1 MKKNVHR
8 INQVRLNQFLK
19 ILVMFKFILA
29 LVIVSSLQAFAK
41 GYGQT
46 IINVNFQNV
55 TLKKA
60 FKEIEKKSDYRFLY
74 NDDILAKN
82 DLPASLNVTNASLD
96 ETMTTLLAKT
106 NLVYKLSDNNLVIL
120 SEKGATVSVLTVTG
134 RVTDEADLPMPG
146 VTIKVKGTNV
156 AAQTDQQGRYVLD
169 IPDASASNVILVFSF
184 IGYASQE
191 APLNGNS
198 SLNIQLKA
206 ASNSLNEVI
215 VVGYGTQKKENLT
228 GSVAVVDV
236 KEANKRTTPDIARA
250 LQGQVAG
257 VQVNGS
263 GVPGEGVSIRI
274 RGVSSLNSNNPLF
287 IIDGVPTFEPF
298 DFPTSEVESMQVIK
312 DASAGAIYGF
322 RGAGGVVIITTKKG
336 KNGPVKINYNGYAGF
351 QKNPKTLPVTDRVGY
366 QKIAN
371 AAEINAGLSLAP
383 GNDPS
388 SSKFISNVN
397 TDWQKEGFKT
407 RHTQSHNVALSG
419 GNDFT
424 TYNVAFDYFNQT
436 GTTVSGPSYT
446 RYNMSANLQ
455 GHKGIFSFGSKV
467 AYTEGDYNNLAY
479 PHLHGTGNQI
489 VDLVTAIPT
498 MPVLDPNRVGG
509 YGGVDQNTQ
518 RAISLNII
526 GVNNLLNSTGQR
538 NRLLAS
544 TWMELEF
551 VKNLKYRL
559 NVSYDRNDYKNTY
572 FDPIYDLGW
581 FYPNTKGYYS
591 EGRGNYYTQL
601 IENTLTYKFST
612 HKHNVELL
620 AGTAY
625 QKDKNDN
632 ITGVATNL
640 SPPYLLSFDNVNNTT
655 DKTVFGNTN
664 LRKFYSPIF
673 GRVNYNYD
681 DRYLLTGNF
690 RRDGSSQLRPEN
702 RFGNF
707 AGISAGWNIS
717 REKFLHL
724 PEVITNLKLKAGY
737 GTLGNINALGGYY
750 PYQTIVNANASYL
763 FGDILAPGTIQTQ
776 VFDQTNKWE
785 QKRTTN
791 IGLDLS
797 LFHDQLSFSS
807 EYYVNKVTGILLQ
820 VPIPVSV
827 GATNVPFVNAASF
840 TNKGIEFT
848 VTYRSNS
855 SGPFNYTISANAS
868 TLKNK
873 VISLGTG
880 NNPIYGAYSKTAVG
894 GEVGE
899 LFAYKTEGI
908 FKDAADVAAHA
919 TQTGAVP
926 GDIKFV
932 DTNGDHL
939 INNDDRVYLGSAIP
953 KLYYG
958 VNLSA
963 SYKNI
968 DASLFIQGNYGSKI
982 ANGVYQSLMTGQYTN
997 ASTDELNFWTPTNTN
1012 TNVPRPVIGDPN
1024 ANNRNSDRFIQSG
1037 SYARLQTAQ
1046 LGYTLPALLLNRT
1059 HVFKSFRV
1067 YLSGQ
1072 NLYTITKYKGYD
1084 PDFINDGTINRGF
1097 DYGSFPNPRTV
1108 LIGLQVGL

>member
-19 ILVMFKFILA
+19 IFLMCKFILA
-29 LVIVSSLQAFAK
+29 LVIASSLQAFAK

-96 ETMTTLLAKT
+96 ETMAALLAKT

-120 SEKGATVSVLTVTG
+120 SEKGATVSVLTITG
-134 RVTDEADLPMPG
+134 KVTDETDQPMPG

-156 AAQTDQQGRYVLD
+156 ATQTDVQGRYVLN
-169 IPDASASNVILVFSF
+169 IPDASASNVVLVFSF
-184 IGYASQE
+184 VGYASQE
-191 APLNGNS
+191 SPLNGNS
-198 SLNIQLKA
+198 SLNMQLKA

-228 GSVAVVDV
+228 GSVTVVNL

-274 RGVSSLNSNNPLF
+274 RGVSSLINNNPLY
-287 IIDGVPTFEPF
+287 IIDGVPTMEPF
-298 DFPTSEVESMQVIK
+298 DFPTTDIESLQVIK

-322 RGAGGVVIITTKKG
+322 RGANGVVIITTKKG
-336 KNGPVKINYNGYAGF
+336 KNGPMKINYNGYAGF
-351 QKNPKTLPVTDRVGY
+351 QKNPKTLSVTDRVGY
-366 QKIAN
+366 QKIAD
-371 AAEINAGLSLAP
+371 AAETNAGLSLAP

-397 TDWQKEGFKT
+397 TDWQKSGFKT
-407 RHTQSHNVALSG
+407 GYTQSHDLGLSG
-419 GNDFT
+419 GTETVN
-424 TYNVAFDYFNQT
+424 YNVAFDYFNQT
-436 GTTVSGPSYT
+436 GTTVSGPSYS
-446 RYNMSANLQ
+446 RYNLSGNVQ
-455 GHKGIFSFGSKV
+455 GKKGIVSFGTKF

-498 MPVLDPNRVGG
+498 MPILDPNRVGG

-538 NRLLAS
+538 NRMLAS
-544 TWMELEF
+544 AWMEVEII
-551 VKNLKYRL
+551 KNLKYRL
-559 NVSYDRNDYKNTY
+559 SGSYDRNDFKNTY

-581 FYPNTKGYYS
+581 FYPNTSAYYS
-591 EGRGNYYTQL
+591 DARGNYYTAL
-601 IENTLTYKFST
+601 IENTLSYKFSVG
-612 HKHNVELL
+612 KHNVEVL

-632 ITGVATNL
+632 LTGIAYNL
-640 SPPYLLSFDNVNNTT
+640 PQPYLFSFDNVSNTA
-655 DKTVFGNTN
+655 DKTVFGNSAE
-664 LRKFYSPIF
+664 RKFYSPIF
-673 GRVNYNYD
+673 GRINYNYD
-681 DRYLLTGNF
+681 DRYLLTANY
-690 RRDGSSQLRPEN
+690 RRDGSSQLPSYN
-702 RFGNF
+702 RYGDF
-707 AGISAGWNIS
+707 AGVSVGWNLAK
-717 REKFLHL
+717 EKFLHL
-724 PEVITNLKLKAGY
+724 PDAISQLKLKAGY
-737 GTLGNINALGGYY
+737 GTLGNVNALAFY
-750 PYQTIVNANASYL
+750 PYQAVVNANASYV
-763 FGDILAPGTIQTQ
+763 FGNTLASGATQTQ

-791 IGLDLS
+791 IGVDVS
-797 LFHDQLSFSS
+797 LFHDQLAFSS
-807 EYYVNKVTGILLQ
+807 EYYVNKIIGILLP

-827 GATNVPFVNAASF
+827 GAINTPLVNAASF

-848 VTYRSNS
+848 VTYRSRDT
-855 SGPFNYTISANAS
+855 GPFNYTISANAS
-868 TLKNK
+868 TVKNK
-873 VISLGTG
+873 VLSLGNG
-880 NNPIYGAYSKTAVG
+880 GNPIYGAYSKTAVG

-899 LFAYKTEGI
+899 LYAFKTEGI
-908 FKDAADVAAHA
+908 FKDAADVTAHA
-919 TQTGAVP
+919 TQTGAAP
-926 GDIKFV
+926 GDVKFV
-932 DTNGDHL
+932 DTNKDGV
-939 INNDDRVYLGSAIP
+939 INDADRVYLGSAIP

-958 VNLSA
+958 FNLSA
-963 SYKNI
+963 NYKNI
-968 DASLFIQGNYGSKI
+968 DASIFIQGNYGSKI
-982 ANGVYQSLMTGQYTN
+982 ANGVYQALMTGQYTN
-997 ASTDELNFWTPTNTN
+997 ASTDELNFWTPSNTN
-1012 TNVPRPVIGDPN
+1012 TNVPRPIIGDPN

-1046 LGYTLPALLLNRT
+1046 LGYTLPATLLNRT
-1059 HVFKSFRV
+1059 HVFRSFRI

-1097 DYGSFPNPRTV
+1097 DYGSFPNPRTLLV
-1108 LIGLQVGL
+1108 GLQVGL

>member
-19 ILVMFKFILA
+19 VFFMFKFILA
-29 LVIVSSLQAFAK
+29 LVIMSSFQAFSK
-41 GYGQT
+41 GYGQS

-82 DLPASLNVTNASLD
+82 VLPTSLNVTNASL
-96 ETMTTLLAKT
+96 EQAMNTLLANT

-134 RVTDEADLPMPG
+134 KVTDEEGLPMPG
-146 VTIKVKGTNV
+146 VSIKVKGTEV
-156 AAQTDQQGRYVLD
+156 GAQTDIQGKYVLN
-169 IPDASASNVILVFSF
+169 IPDASASNVVLVFSF
-184 IGYASQE
+184 IGYTTQE
-191 APLNGNS
+191 MPLNGS
-198 SLNIQLKA
+198 STLSIQLKA

-228 GSVAVVDV
+228 GSVAVVNV
-236 KEANKRTTPDIARA
+236 KDANKRTTPDIARA

-274 RGVSSLNSNNPLF
+274 RGVSSLNDNNPLY
-287 IIDGVPTFEPF
+287 IIDGVPTFAPF
-298 DFPTSEVESMQVIK
+298 DFPTNEIESLQVIK
-312 DASAGAIYGF
+312 DASAASIYGF
-322 RGAGGVVIITTKKG
+322 RGSGGVILITTKKG
-336 KNGPVKINYNGYAGF
+336 KNGPLKVNYSGYAGF
-351 QKNPKTLPVTDRVGY
+351 QKNPKKLSVTDRVGY

-371 AAEINAGLSLAP
+371 AAETNAGLSLAP
-383 GNDPS
+383 GNDPT

-407 RHTQSHNVALSG
+407 GYTQNHDLSLSG
-419 GNDFT
+419 GNEFT
-424 TYNVAFDYFNQT
+424 TYNIAFGYFNQT

-446 RYNMSANLQ
+446 RYNVSANLQ
-455 GHKGIFSFGSKV
+455 GHKGIFSFGSKI

-479 PHLHGTGNQI
+479 PRLHGTGNQI
-489 VDLVTAIPT
+489 VDLITAIPT
-498 MPVLDPNRVGG
+498 MPVLDANRLGG

-538 NRLLAS
+538 NRLLGS

-559 NVSYDRNDYKNTY
+559 NVSYDRLDSRST
-572 FDPIYDLGW
+572 FFEPAYDLGW
-581 FYPNTKGYYS
+581 FYPSLSAYYNDS
-591 EGRGNYYTQL
+591 RGSAYTTL
-601 IENTLTYKFST
+601 IENTLSYKFSVQ
-612 HKHNVELL
+612 KHNVELL

-625 QKDKNDN
+625 QKDANTN
-632 ITGVATNL
+632 ITGAAVNL
-640 SPPYLLSFDNVNNTT
+640 TQPYLYAFDNVSDPTN
-655 DKTVFGNTN
+655 KSLFGNSG

-673 GRVNYNYD
+673 GRFNYNYD
-681 DRYLLTGNF
+681 DRYLITANY
-690 RRDGSSQLRPEN
+690 RRDGTSQLPAAN

-707 AGISAGWNIS
+707 AGISAGWNINK
-717 REKFLHL
+717 EKFLHL
-724 PEVITNLKLKAGY
+724 PDAITNLKLRAGY
-737 GTLGNINALGGYY
+737 GTVGNVNALGYY
-750 PYQTIVNANASYL
+750 DYQTIVNANSSYV
-763 FGDILAPGTIQTQ
+763 FGDNLATGTTQTR

-785 QKRTTN
+785 QKKTTN
-791 IGLDLS
+791 VGLDLS
-797 LFHDQLSFSS
+797 LFHDQLSFTA
-807 EYYVNKVTGILLQ
+807 EYYRNKIDGILLA
-820 VPIPVSV
+820 VPIPISV
-827 GATNVPFVNAASF
+827 GAINTPVVNAATF
-840 TNKGIEFT
+840 TNKGLEFT
-848 VTYRSNS
+848 ATYHSTASRD
-855 SGPFNYTISANAS
+855 FHYDISANVS

-873 VISLGTG
+873 VLSLGKG
-880 NNPIYGAYSKTAVG
+880 DNPIYGAYSKTEVG
-894 GEVGE
+894 GEVGQIYA
-899 LFAYKTEGI
+899 FKTEGI

-926 GDIKFV
+926 GDVKFV
-932 DTNGDHL
+932 DTNGDHI
-939 INNDDRVYLGSAIP
+939 INDADRVYQGSAIP

-958 VNLSA
+958 FNFSA
-963 SYKNI
+963 TYKNI
-968 DASLFIQGNYGSKI
+968 DASVFIQGNYGSKI
-982 ANGVYQSLMTGQYTN
+982 GNGVYQALMTGQYGN
-997 ASTDELNFWTPTNTN
+997 QSTDELNYWTPTNTN

-1024 ANNRNSDRFIQSG
+1024 ANGRNSDRFIQSG

-1046 LGYTLPALLLNRT
+1046 LGYTLPASLLNRT
-1059 HVFKSFRV
+1059 HVVKSFRI

-1097 DYGSFPNPRTV
+1097 DYGSFPNPRTILV
-1108 LIGLQVGL
+1108 GLQVGL